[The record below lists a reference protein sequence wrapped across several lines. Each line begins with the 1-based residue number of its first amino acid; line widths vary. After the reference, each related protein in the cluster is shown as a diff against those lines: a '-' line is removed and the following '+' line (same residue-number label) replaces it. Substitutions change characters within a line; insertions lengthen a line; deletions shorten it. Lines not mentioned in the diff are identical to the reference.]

1 MNNLVKNLD
10 YAMISGVIAAA
21 VISTIGICFYVQGIR
36 KDVAEMKTLL
46 YAIEKKM
53 QYGQ

>member
-1 MNNLVKNLD
+1 MNNLIKNLD
-10 YAMISGVIAAA
+10 YAIISGVIAAA

-46 YAIEKKM
+46 HAIERKIKDE
-53 QYGQ
+53 